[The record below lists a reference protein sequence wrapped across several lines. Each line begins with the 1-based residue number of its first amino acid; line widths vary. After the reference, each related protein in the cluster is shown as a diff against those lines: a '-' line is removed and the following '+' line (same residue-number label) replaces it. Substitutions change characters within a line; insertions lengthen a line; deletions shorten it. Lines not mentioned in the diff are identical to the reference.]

1 MDDPTLVLVN
11 EEGDGLELVV
21 NFGLFAGRDVT
32 PAEVDRLAEA
42 LLPDVDVFDVVC
54 EQRYRFDRER
64 EAMVH
69 QVRIRIPPEDADQ
82 RDWIVE
88 TVEAWAKD
96 CIADRRLLSP

>member
-1 MDDPTLVLVN
+1 VEDPTLVFVR
-11 EEGDGLELVV
+11 EEGEGLEVVV

-42 LLPDVDVFDVVC
+42 LLPDVEVFDVVC
-54 EQRYRFDRER
+54 EQTYRFDRER

-69 QVRIRIPPEDADQ
+69 QVRINIPPEDADQ
-82 RDWIVE
+82 RDWVLE

-96 CIADRRLLSP
+96 CIAERRLLSP